1 MRVRLRIAN
10 KLMLSHPPPCSF
22 AIDLH
27 DYAYLMSPRDSY
39 SLCDQLENHR
49 PRRHAEN
56 HRPRVMSPKMYLRE
70 KRE

>member
-27 DYAYLMSPRDSY
+27 DYAYLRSPRDSY

-49 PRRHAEN
+49 PRR
-56 HRPRVMSPKMYLRE
+56 RQRVMSPKMYLRE